1 MFKKSSVRFVQ
12 TIAAAMML
20 SLILAFTSLAAS
32 GRINFSD
39 PTVTVGDE
47 VNVTMKIA
55 ADEGTAL
62 SSANVMLKY
71 PADRLEFVSGTD
83 ADGGAGSIRVHGTSN
98 GGGSALLEY
107 NLKFK
112 TSAAGTFNVT
122 IDSYE
127 VYDGEDLPIEFTHL
141 GNSTIT
147 VNAQA
152 EASTNCDLNSLEVYP
167 GTLEPAFTADNYA
180 YTVNVG
186 ENVDKLTVNA
196 ITADNGANVRMS
208 GNEGLQMGE
217 NTVTVTVVAGD
228 GTTTRDY
235 VITVN
240 KQQGGPDSAMPPASA
255 PDVIEGVQL
264 SSKGKTITIMNP
276 AEGVEIPE
284 GFRQGTIKIDDQKV
298 QGWVWG
304 ADEDPQYCVVY
315 GMNDKGEL
323 NFYRYDMV
331 EKTIQRYFADPLA
344 ANSVSNRDYAELQ
357 AQKDEA
363 ERTSE
368 IRFLLI
374 CILGVVAFVLAM
386 LVIYLTSRVKS
397 AVSSQKMNRR
407 SDNERYARAGR
418 GSDRDRGFG
427 PRGRDEEENE
437 LSYRGEDDTKEFLR
451 HDFEEHQEEEPET
464 DNVDETQ
471 VIRRPERKRRLRSFD
486 QPVAEEPKIQEPAEE
501 DDIDSDF
508 EDLDI

>member
-12 TIAAAMML
+12 TIAAAVML
-20 SLILAFTSLAAS
+20 SMILAFTSLAAS
-32 GRINFSD
+32 GKINFSD
-39 PTVTVGDE
+39 PAVTVGDE
-47 VNVTMKIA
+47 VNVTMKIS

-62 SSANVMLKY
+62 SNANVMLKY
-71 PADRLEFVSGTD
+71 PADRLEFISGTD
-83 ADGGAGSIRVHGTSN
+83 ADGGAGTIRVHGTSN
-98 GGGSALLEY
+98 GGGTAVLEY
-107 NLKFK
+107 NLKFR
-112 TSAAGTFNVT
+112 TASAGTFNVT

-127 VYDGEDLPIEFTHL
+127 VYDGDDLPIEFTHL
-141 GNSTIT
+141 GNSTVT
-147 VNAQA
+147 VHAQE

-167 GTLEPAFTADNYA
+167 GTLEPAFTADNFS

-208 GNEGLQMGE
+208 GNEGLEMGE

-240 KQQGGPDSAMPPASA
+240 KQPGGPDSTMPPAST

-276 AEGVEIPE
+276 TEDVEIPE

-331 EKTIQRYFADPLA
+331 EKTIQRYFSDPLA
-344 ANSVSNRDYAELQ
+344 ANSVSNREYSELQ

-363 ERTSE
+363 ERTAE

-397 AVSSQKMNRR
+397 AVSTQKMNRR
-407 SDNERYARAGR
+407 SEGERYARAGR
-418 GSDRDRGFG
+418 GGDRDRLGG
-427 PRGRDEEENE
+427 SRGRDEDDGE
-437 LSYRGEDDTKEFLR
+437 LSYRSEDDTKEFLR
-451 HDFEEHQEEEPET
+451 HDFEEHEEEPEAT
-464 DNVDETQ
+464 PVDETQ
-471 VIRRPERKRRLRSFD
+471 VIRRPERKRRLRSLD
-486 QPVAEEPKIQEPAEE
+486 APIAEEPKARETEAG

>member
-1 MFKKSSVRFVQ
+1 
-12 TIAAAMML
+12 
-20 SLILAFTSLAAS
+20 
-32 GRINFSD
+32 D
-39 PTVTVGDE
+39 PAVTVGDE
-47 VNVTMKIA
+47 VNVTMKIS

-62 SSANVMLKY
+62 SNANVMLKY
-71 PADRLEFVSGTD
+71 PADRLEFISGTD
-83 ADGGAGSIRVHGTSN
+83 ADGGAGTIRVHGTSN
-98 GGGSALLEY
+98 GGGTAVLEY
-107 NLKFK
+107 NLKFR
-112 TSAAGTFNVT
+112 TASAGTFNVT

-127 VYDGEDLPIEFTHL
+127 VYDGDDLPIEFTHL
-141 GNSTIT
+141 GNSTVT
-147 VNAQA
+147 VNAQE

-167 GTLEPAFTADNYA
+167 GTLEPAFTADNFS

-208 GNEGLQMGE
+208 GNEGLEMGE

-240 KQQGGPDSAMPPASA
+240 KQPGGPDSTMPPAST

-276 AEGVEIPE
+276 TEDVEIPE

-331 EKTIQRYFADPLA
+331 EKTIQRYFSDPLA
-344 ANSVSNRDYAELQ
+344 ANSVSNREYSELQ

-363 ERTSE
+363 ERTAE

-397 AVSSQKMNRR
+397 AVSTQKMNRR
-407 SDNERYARAGR
+407 SEGERYARAGR
-418 GSDRDRGFG
+418 GGDRDRLGG
-427 PRGRDEEENE
+427 SRGRDEDDGE
-437 LSYRGEDDTKEFLR
+437 LSYRSEDDTKEFLR
-451 HDFEEHQEEEPET
+451 HDFEEHEEEPEAAP
-464 DNVDETQ
+464 VDETQ
-471 VIRRPERKRRLRSFD
+471 VIRRPERKRRLRSLD
-486 QPVAEEPKIQEPAEE
+486 APIAEEPKARETEAG